1 MFQNGLSSLT
11 QGVDLTAN
19 YPTDLSEY
27 GLIDWTLA
35 ANYNQT
41 SVSSVAPV
49 PAALTAGSPAGV
61 SFFPDYILY
70 NFVHGSPPEKIGLT
84 ASWSLDDWGVTLRET
99 YYGPEHQ
106 IVATNGG
113 LPYHN
118 FIQPGAGL
126 FDAEVRYSLTDALQF
141 AVGGNNLFNVIP
153 KAQPPLSSL
162 PSPVNGQTQTLSGST
177 GGVLNN
183 PADAPYEPYGG
194 LYYARIIFKW

>member
-1 MFQNGLSSLT
+1 
-11 QGVDLTAN
+11 
-19 YPTDLSEY
+19 
-27 GLIDWTLA
+27 
-35 ANYNQT
+35 
-41 SVSSVAPV
+41 
-49 PAALTAGSPAGV
+49 
-61 SFFPDYILY
+61 
-70 NFVHGSPPEKIGLT
+70 
-84 ASWSLDDWGVTLRET
+84 VTLRET

-118 FIQPGAGL
+118 FIQPGVGL
-126 FDAEVRYSLTDALQF
+126 FDAEVRYSVTEQIQL

-153 KAQPPLSSL
+153 KAQPPLNSL
-162 PSPVNGQTQTLSGST
+162 PASNGQTQTLSGGT